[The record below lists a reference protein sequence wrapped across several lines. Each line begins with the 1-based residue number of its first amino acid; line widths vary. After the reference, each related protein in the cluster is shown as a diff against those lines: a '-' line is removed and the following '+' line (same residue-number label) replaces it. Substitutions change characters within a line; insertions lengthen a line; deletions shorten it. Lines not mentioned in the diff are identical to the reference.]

1 MKTWH
6 ETLAGVAAIVALVAV
21 AVWYADESE
30 GQPWFNTKLAATGTT
45 QAALPQV
52 CVNFVDWSADGKKLL
67 TLSRGETSALGVLT
81 LHDATGNV
89 CRMPI
94 DVSGDHVH
102 CAALAP
108 DGRHVLAGT
117 AGGHLWWIDLDSVEM
132 VQLVKLP
139 ESTAFTRLAIA
150 TSGRVVAAAT
160 NLGSIFVCHPPD
172 QDAVLLASD
181 RQSSVADVRFSWD
194 DKQLLSARNDGSI
207 AVWDLVSGS
216 LRQELARHDRGATA
230 AAFLRDDQRIVS
242 AGRDDTVRVWN
253 IASGKELW
261 RGEFGLHGVNTVD
274 VSQDGTTAA
283 WAGFCGKIVVWDL
296 ARERKKFEI
305 ATPAKV
311 IYHLKLSSDGTTLAV
326 AGMEG
331 TVRLYDVQSGTEQE
345 GIEIAPGMNAQS
357 G

>member
-1 MKTWH
+1 MPQPVAAAIIRTEVRCNRLLRGYRLHAQRARLFVNCQILFEQLDRTAARRRLTVRRAVPTAGDTTPVRSPALSSKLFPQHRMKTWH

-117 AGGHLWWIDLDSVEM
+117 AGGQMWWIDLDSDERI
-132 VQLVKLP
+132 QLVKLP
-139 ESTAFTRLAIA
+139 ESKAFTRLAIA

-207 AVWDLVSGS
+207 AVWNLISNS
-216 LRQELARHDRGATA
+216 LRQELARHDREATA
-230 AAFLRDDQRIVS
+230 AA
-242 AGRDDTVRVWN
+242 
-253 IASGKELW
+253 
-261 RGEFGLHGVNTVD
+261 
-274 VSQDGTTAA
+274 
-283 WAGFCGKIVVWDL
+283 
-296 ARERKKFEI
+296 
-305 ATPAKV
+305 
-311 IYHLKLSSDGTTLAV
+311 
-326 AGMEG
+326 
-331 TVRLYDVQSGTEQE
+331 
-345 GIEIAPGMNAQS
+345 
-357 G
+357 